1 MSLQYNIQKYRNGS
15 RDWYNKILDNV
26 YLGAIPLKTSSVN
39 GNQGTLNEIPNR
51 LATEFN
57 VCAIISCN
65 EEFERCVTP
74 SKDEWSKLGVELL
87 KVNVADFNFAPELAQ
102 LIEAANFIDKYVQ
115 GKLFFVIYL
124 LISVIIEN
132 KGVYIHCKA
141 GRTRSATVLGAYLII
156 HHSHSPTSAYDFMKK
171 YRSHVILHDVHQTA
185 LQKLYAHV
193 HAS

>member
-115 GKLFFVIYL
+115 GKLFFVNLSI
-124 LISVIIEN
+124 N
-132 KGVYIHCKA
+132 KCYYRKQ
-141 GRTRSATVLGAYLII
+141 RRL
-156 HHSHSPTSAYDFMKK
+156 HS
-171 YRSHVILHDVHQTA
+171 
-185 LQKLYAHV
+185 LQ
-193 HAS
+193 SW